1 MYAIVIR
8 NCVSILKKQTKMD
21 PWYFGCCHLYLLFVK
36 SSMVQEIG
44 NTQTLCCFNHLI
56 FPLFFPI
63 ILCGKFFFHAIK
75 FSREEKTQF
84 SLYWLR
90 FIFSETTGLLKI
102 EFSVGCLTFLV
113 HAQEVKTSSFYY
125 IIKYIYIY
133 IYYCYKKILKM
144 IALSEKD

>member
-44 NTQTLCCFNHLI
+44 NTQTLCCFNHLL
-56 FPLFFPI
+56 FPLLFHFFSNP
-63 ILCGKFFFHAIK
+63 LPQLFSVASFFFHAIK

-113 HAQEVKTSSFYY
+113 HVLNHAQEVKASSFYY
-125 IIKYIYIY
+125 ILLNIYI
-133 IYYCYKKILKM
+133 L
-144 IALSEKD
+144 LL

>member
-8 NCVSILKKQTKMD
+8 NCVSILKRQTKMD

-44 NTQTLCCFNHLI
+44 NTQTLCCFNHLL
-56 FPLFFPI
+56 FPLLFHFFLAIPC
-63 ILCGKFFFHAIK
+63 LNYSLWQVFFFHAIK
-75 FSREEKTQF
+75 FSREEKTRF
-84 SLYWLR
+84 SHYWLR

-125 IIKYIYIY
+125 V
-133 IYYCYKKILKM
+133 L
-144 IALSEKD
+144 